1 MLPPDYLE
9 HVADDVL
16 ELYSELDQTIVRDI
30 VRRLVKTGEVTST
43 ARWQLA
49 IAQES
54 GLLYDQIIAEVA
66 RCSNASEQQ
75 VRTVFEDA
83 GVKAVYFDAE
93 IYKAAGL
100 SPPPLAISP
109 AALQVLN
116 AGVIKTNGYLRNL
129 TMTTANQAQ
138 QAYISAATL
147 AEMQVESGAFDYAT
161 AIRNAVRS
169 AAKEG
174 AWVQY
179 PTGHRDR
186 LDVAI
191 RRAVLTG
198 VGQTAAQISIAY
210 ADDMGCDLVETTAH
224 AGARPSHMEWQ
235 GRVFSRSGRSP
246 KYPDFESSTGYGT
259 GSGLCGYNCRH
270 SFFPFFEG
278 LSALAYP
285 RERLQEY
292 ENQTV
297 IYEGEKFLFYD
308 ATQMQRSMERNIRS
322 IKRELAA
329 YDEAIKSGASMQG
342 EFEAAAVKLK
352 RQEAKLYAFL
362 RQTELGKD
370 SARLQVAGFG
380 RSQAQKAVWA
390 NKRVLSYG
398 ELKGISTPNGIT
410 VSGATIHFGER
421 AVSRGVSIPDIQ
433 DALTSPLRIGKI
445 KIDSAGRKSVEL
457 TGKNARVQINPADGS
472 LITVWKTS
480 DKLRRRL
487 QGENK

>member
-16 ELYSELDQTIVRDI
+16 ELYSKLDQTIVRDI

-43 ARWQLA
+43 VRWQLA
-49 IAQES
+49 MAQES

-100 SPPPLAISP
+100 SPPPFAISP

-138 QAYISAATL
+138 QAYISVATL
-147 AEMQVESGAFDYAT
+147 AEMQVESGAFDYDT
-161 AIRNAVRS
+161 AIKNAVRS

-224 AGARPSHMEWQ
+224 AGARPAHMEWQ

-285 RERLQEY
+285 REKLQEY
-292 ENQTV
+292 ENRTV
-297 IYEGEKFLFYD
+297 MYEGQKFLLYD
-308 ATQMQRSMERNIRS
+308 ATQMQRSMERDIRS

-329 YDEAIKSGASMQG
+329 YDEAVKSGASMQG

-352 RQEAKLYAFL
+352 RQEAKLNDFL

>member
-49 IAQES
+49 MAQES

-100 SPPPLAISP
+100 SPPPFAISP

-138 QAYISAATL
+138 QAYISVATL
-147 AEMQVESGAFDYAT
+147 AEMQVESGAFDYDT
-161 AIRNAVRS
+161 AIKNAVRS

-224 AGARPSHMEWQ
+224 AGARPAHMEWQ

-285 RERLQEY
+285 REKLQEY
-292 ENQTV
+292 ENRTV
-297 IYEGEKFLFYD
+297 MYEGQKFLLYD
-308 ATQMQRSMERNIRS
+308 ATQMQRSMERDIRS

-329 YDEAIKSGASMQG
+329 YDEAVKSGASMQG

-352 RQEAKLYAFL
+352 RQEAKLNDFL